1 MIDYTPQKDARQIAT
16 KEMRQNYRNVFGS
29 AEGHK
34 VLGDILSL
42 CHYGVPLT
50 NDVER
55 IEYNVGLEI
64 AQMCGS
70 EEAAEAYDSFMKER
84 YAKRV

>member
-1 MIDYTPQKDARQIAT
+1 MIDYAPEEDARQLAD
-16 KEMRQNYRNVFGS
+16 KEMRQYYRSVFS
-29 AEGHK
+29 STEGRK
-34 VLGDILSL
+34 VLGDILVSN
-42 CHYGVPLT
+42 HFGVPL
-50 NDVER
+50 NNEVER

-84 YAKRV
+84 YAEKV